1 MNNQQ
6 NMQTLVIALG
16 VVAIMTAA
24 TTKSRFSA
32 YANGGKVGHRGGCS
46 EVPLGQLFSCLQYKQ
61 NSLGLGRQTGQL

>member
-24 TTKSRFSA
+24 TTTSRFSA
-32 YANGGKVGHRGGCS
+32 YANGGKVGGCS
-46 EVPLGQLFSCLQYKQ
+46 EVPLEMEDVLKYPSDSFSPACSI
-61 NSLGLGRQTGQL
+61 NRTR